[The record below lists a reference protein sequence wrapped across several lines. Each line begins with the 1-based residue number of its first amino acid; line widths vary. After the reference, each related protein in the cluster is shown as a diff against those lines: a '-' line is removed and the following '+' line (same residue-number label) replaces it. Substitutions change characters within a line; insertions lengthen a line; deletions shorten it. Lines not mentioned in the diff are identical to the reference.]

1 MGKTQGMTF
10 RISPP
15 RKANRKVSGRLE
27 VDPPSL
33 ELWRALRKGSE
44 ILRAR

>member
-27 VDPPSL
+27 VGPPSL
-33 ELWRALRKGSE
+33 ELGRVLPQGSE